1 MNREKK
7 RAHDKGPTEKA
18 QISKSGTLAGE
29 NLEKRTSKT
38 VRPLPPILK

>member
-18 QISKSGTLAGE
+18 QISKKGKLAGE
-29 NLEKRTSKT
+29 NLEKRITKLSGARSK
-38 VRPLPPILK
+38 